1 MSHLPCLR
9 YLRPFDPKDEPV
21 QGVDCRAVDDIFAV
35 ADEYAAGD
43 GGKEGEGADAAAVE
57 AAVAAA
63 AEAERS
69 RNRILLEFPHLDE
82 AAEAA
87 VAAAAAADEAKEA
100 APAKGKG
107 NKGGGGGGG
116 AGGGAP
122 AQHKEVLVGSA
133 LCDGAGGG
141 AGTFEFLAVDPPE
154 QAKYF
159 TVEPAKGATK
169 VGEEVKV
176 TFSFVKPE
184 GGEEASQADRAALAV
199 RVGQWNEATFKCVM
213 RGGFVP
219 EGEPAEEIVDVVV
232 RGFVST

>member
-1 MSHLPCLR
+1 M
-9 YLRPFDPKDEPV
+9 

-87 VAAAAAADEAKEA
+87 VAAAAAAADEAKEA

-122 AQHKEVLVGSA
+122 AQHKEPL
-133 LCDGAGGG
+133 L
-141 AGTFEFLAVDPPE
+141 LRPP
-154 QAKYF
+154 Q
-159 TVEPAKGATK
+159 
-169 VGEEVKV
+169 
-176 TFSFVKPE
+176 
-184 GGEEASQADRAALAV
+184 V
-199 RVGQWNEATFKCVM
+199 RPPGPPDTPIW
-213 RGGFVP
+213 G
-219 EGEPAEEIVDVVV
+219 PAESE
-232 RGFVST
+232 RGE

>member
-100 APAKGKG
+100 APAEAARPPGKEARG
-107 NKGGGGGGG
+107 R
-116 AGGGAP
+116 AGGG
-122 AQHKEVLVGSA
+122 
-133 LCDGAGGG
+133 
-141 AGTFEFLAVDPPE
+141 
-154 QAKYF
+154 
-159 TVEPAKGATK
+159 
-169 VGEEVKV
+169 
-176 TFSFVKPE
+176 
-184 GGEEASQADRAALAV
+184 
-199 RVGQWNEATFKCVM
+199 
-213 RGGFVP
+213 
-219 EGEPAEEIVDVVV
+219 
-232 RGFVST
+232 VSSRR